1 MRCKLLVAAVVAA
14 ALVVAGQTLLAPPS
28 QAAAINVSDAGQ
40 HRIRYAVNR
49 YAEIQVAQREPYCYG
64 GAGPDC
70 FDCSG
75 LVVAAYRYA
84 GVNLPKRGV
93 RTSRQLHAFTTRVP
107 LKWSRTGDLLFYD
120 DVRDGRLRVTHVEVV
135 YRKGGT
141 GPRVA
146 VAATHSGGP
155 PVNFH
160 AIRHRGL
167 VKVGKVV
174 T

>member
-1 MRCKLLVAAVVAA
+1 MRCKLLVVAVLAAT
-14 ALVVAGQTLLAPPS
+14 LGVAGQTVLAPPA
-28 QAAAINVSDAGQ
+28 QARAINVSDAQQ
-40 HRIRYAVNR
+40 HRIRKAVNR

-64 GAGPDC
+64 GTGPNC

-84 GVNLPKRGV
+84 GVNLTGRGV
-93 RTSRQLHAFTTRVP
+93 RTSRQLYSFATRTS
-107 LKWSRTGDLLFYD
+107 LSTSRTGDLLFYD
-120 DVRDGRLRVTHVEVV
+120 YDHNGVVSHVEIV

-141 GPRVA
+141 GPRMA
-146 VAATHSGGP
+146 VSATHPGGP

-160 AIRHRGL
+160 PIRSTGL
-167 VKVGKVV
+167 VMVGRVV

>member
-1 MRCKLLVAAVVAA
+1 MRRKLLMAAVAA
-14 ALVVAGQTLLAPPS
+14 ATFAVATQVATAPPAA
-28 QAAAINVSDAGQ
+28 AAAINVSNAAQ

-49 YAEIQVAQREPYCYG
+49 YAKIQVAQREPYCYG
-64 GAGPDC
+64 GTGPDC

-84 GVNLPKRGV
+84 GVNLSRRGV
-93 RTSRQLHAFTTRVP
+93 RTSRQLYAFTTRVP

-120 DVRDGRLRVTHVEVV
+120 FDHDGVVSHVELV

-141 GPRVA
+141 GPRMA
-146 VAATHSGGP
+146 VSATHSGGP

-160 AIRHRGL
+160 PIRHRGL

-174 T
+174 R

>member
-1 MRCKLLVAAVVAA
+1 MRCKLLMVAVVATA
-14 ALVVAGQTLLAPPS
+14 SVVAGQVATAPPVA
-28 QAAAINVSDAGQ
+28 AAAIDVSNATQ

-64 GAGPDC
+64 GTGPGC

-84 GVNLPKRGV
+84 GVNLSRRGV
-93 RTSRQLHAFTTRVP
+93 RTSRQLYAFTTRVP

-120 DVRDGRLRVTHVEVV
+120 FDHDGVVSHVELV

-141 GPRVA
+141 GPRMA
-146 VAATHSGGP
+146 VSATHSGGP

-160 AIRHRGL
+160 PIRYRGL

-174 T
+174 R

>member
-1 MRCKLLVAAVVAA
+1 MRWKLLMVAFVAT
-14 ALVVAGQTLLAPPS
+14 ALVLAGQTVLAPPAR
-28 QAAAINVSDAGQ
+28 AAAIDVSDAEQ

-49 YAEIQVAQREPYCYG
+49 YVEIQVAQREPYCYG
-64 GAGPDC
+64 GTGPDC

-75 LVVAAYRYA
+75 LVVAAYRWA
-84 GVNLPKRGV
+84 GVDLLRRGV
-93 RTSRQLHAFTTRVP
+93 RTSWQLYAFTTRIP
-107 LKWSRTGDLLFYD
+107 LSWSRTGDLLFYD
-120 DVRDGRLRVTHVEVV
+120 YDHDGVVSHVELV

-146 VAATHSGGP
+146 VLATYTGGP

-160 AIRHRGL
+160 PIRYTGL

>member
-1 MRCKLLVAAVVAA
+1 MRCKLLVFAVLAAV
-14 ALVVAGQTLLAPPS
+14 VVAGQTLLAPPS
-28 QAAAINVSDAGQ
+28 RAAAINVSNAAQ
-40 HRIRYAVNR
+40 HRIRYAVNK
-49 YAEIQVAQREPYCYG
+49 YAQIQVAQREPYCYG

-93 RTSRQLHAFTTRVP
+93 RTSRQLHAFTTRVA

-120 DVRDGRLRVTHVEVV
+120 DVGDGRLRVTHVEMV

-160 AIRHRGL
+160 PIRTRGL

>member
-1 MRCKLLVAAVVAA
+1 MRRQLLMIAVVATA
-14 ALVVAGQTLLAPPS
+14 SVVAGQIAIAPP
-28 QAAAINVSDAGQ
+28 AAATAIDVSDATQ

-49 YAEIQVAQREPYCYG
+49 YVEIQVAQREPYCYG
-64 GAGPDC
+64 GTGPDC

-75 LVVAAYRYA
+75 LVVAAYHYA
-84 GVNLPKRGV
+84 GVDLLRRGV
-93 RTSRQLHAFTTRVP
+93 RTSRQLYAFTTRIP
-107 LKWSRTGDLLFYD
+107 LSWSRTGDLLFYD
-120 DVRDGRLRVTHVEVV
+120 FDHDGVVSHVEIV

-141 GPRVA
+141 GPRMA
-146 VAATHSGGP
+146 VSATYTGGP

-160 AIRHRGL
+160 PIRYGGL

>member
-1 MRCKLLVAAVVAA
+1 MRCKLLMVAVVATA
-14 ALVVAGQTLLAPPS
+14 SVVAGQVATAPPVA
-28 QAAAINVSDAGQ
+28 AAAIDVSNAAQ

-49 YAEIQVAQREPYCYG
+49 YAKIQVAQREPYCYG
-64 GAGPDC
+64 GTGPDC

-84 GVNLPKRGV
+84 GVNLPRRGV
-93 RTSRQLHAFTTRVP
+93 RTSRQLYAFTTRVP

-120 DVRDGRLRVTHVEVV
+120 FDHNGVVSHVELV

-141 GPRVA
+141 GPRMA
-146 VAATHSGGP
+146 VSATHSGGP

-160 AIRHRGL
+160 PIRHRGL

-174 T
+174 R

>member
-1 MRCKLLVAAVVAA
+1 MRCKLLMVAVVATA
-14 ALVVAGQTLLAPPS
+14 SVVAGQVATAPPVA
-28 QAAAINVSDAGQ
+28 AAAIDVSNAAQ
-40 HRIRYAVNR
+40 HRIRYAVHR
-49 YAEIQVAQREPYCYG
+49 YAKIQVAQREPYCYG
-64 GAGPDC
+64 GTGPDC

-84 GVNLPKRGV
+84 GVNLSRRGV
-93 RTSRQLHAFTTRVP
+93 RTSRQLYAFTTRVP

-120 DVRDGRLRVTHVEVV
+120 FDHDGVVSHVELV

-141 GPRVA
+141 GPRMA
-146 VAATHSGGP
+146 VSATHSGGP

-160 AIRHRGL
+160 PIRHRGL

-174 T
+174 R

>member
-1 MRCKLLVAAVVAA
+1 MRCKLLMVAVVATA
-14 ALVVAGQTLLAPPS
+14 SVVAGQVVTAPPVA
-28 QAAAINVSDAGQ
+28 AAAIDVSNAAQ

-49 YAEIQVAQREPYCYG
+49 YAKIQVAQREPYCYG
-64 GAGPDC
+64 GTGPDC

-75 LVVAAYRYA
+75 LVVAAYHYA
-84 GVNLPKRGV
+84 GVNLQGRGV
-93 RTSRQLHAFTTRVP
+93 RTSRQLYAFTTRTSLAV
-107 LKWSRTGDLLFYD
+107 SRSGDLLFYD
-120 DVRDGRLRVTHVEVV
+120 YDHDGIVSHVEIV
-135 YRKGGT
+135 YRKSGT

-146 VAATHSGGP
+146 VSATYTGGP

-160 AIRHRGL
+160 PIRTTGL

>member
-1 MRCKLLVAAVVAA
+1 VAA
-14 ALVVAGQTLLAPPS
+14 AAIDVS
-28 QAAAINVSDAGQ
+28 NAAQ

-49 YAEIQVAQREPYCYG
+49 YAKIQVAQREPYCYG
-64 GAGPDC
+64 GTGPDC

-84 GVNLPKRGV
+84 GVNLSRRGV
-93 RTSRQLHAFTTRVP
+93 RTSRQLYAFTTRVP

-120 DVRDGRLRVTHVEVV
+120 FDHDGVVSHVELV

-141 GPRVA
+141 GPRMA
-146 VAATHSGGP
+146 VSATHSGGP

-160 AIRHRGL
+160 PIRHRGL

-174 T
+174 R

>member
-1 MRCKLLVAAVVAA
+1 MRCKLLMVAVVATA
-14 ALVVAGQTLLAPPS
+14 SVVAGQVATAPPVA
-28 QAAAINVSDAGQ
+28 AAAIDVSNATQ

-64 GAGPDC
+64 GTGPDC

-84 GVNLPKRGV
+84 GVNLSRRGV
-93 RTSRQLHAFTTRVP
+93 RTSRQLYAFTTRVP

-120 DVRDGRLRVTHVEVV
+120 FDHDGVVSHVELV

-141 GPRVA
+141 GPRIA
-146 VAATHSGGP
+146 VAASHSGGP

-160 AIRHRGL
+160 RIRYQGL
-167 VKVGKVV
+167 VKVGRVV
-174 T
+174 S

>member
-1 MRCKLLVAAVVAA
+1 MRCKLLMVAVVATA
-14 ALVVAGQTLLAPPS
+14 SVVAGQVATAPPVA
-28 QAAAINVSDAGQ
+28 AAAIDVSNATQ

-64 GAGPDC
+64 GTGPDC

-84 GVNLPKRGV
+84 GVNLPRRGV
-93 RTSRQLHAFTTRVP
+93 RTSRQLYAFTTRVP

-120 DVRDGRLRVTHVEVV
+120 FDHNGVVSHVELV

-141 GPRVA
+141 GPRMA
-146 VAATHSGGP
+146 VSATHSGGP

-160 AIRHRGL
+160 AIRYRGL

-174 T
+174 R

>member
-1 MRCKLLVAAVVAA
+1 MRCKLLMVAVVATTS
-14 ALVVAGQTLLAPPS
+14 VVAGQVATAPPVA
-28 QAAAINVSDAGQ
+28 AAAIDVSNATQ

-64 GAGPDC
+64 GTGPDC

-84 GVNLPKRGV
+84 GVNLPRRGV
-93 RTSRQLHAFTTRVP
+93 RTSRQLYAFTTRMP

-120 DVRDGRLRVTHVEVV
+120 FDHDGVVSHVELV

-141 GPRVA
+141 GPRMA
-146 VAATHSGGP
+146 VSATHSGGP

-160 AIRHRGL
+160 AIRSRGL

-174 T
+174 R

>member
-1 MRCKLLVAAVVAA
+1 MRRKLLLVAAVATASAVAGQVATAPPVAA
-14 ALVVAGQTLLAPPS
+14 A
-28 QAAAINVSDAGQ
+28 AIDVSNATQ

-64 GAGPDC
+64 GTGPDC

-84 GVNLPKRGV
+84 GVNLSRRGV
-93 RTSRQLHAFTTRVP
+93 RTSRQLYAFTTRVP

-120 DVRDGRLRVTHVEVV
+120 FDHDGVVSHVELV

-141 GPRVA
+141 GPRMA
-146 VAATHSGGP
+146 VSATHSGGP

-160 AIRHRGL
+160 PIRHRGL

-174 T
+174 R

>member
-1 MRCKLLVAAVVAA
+1 MRWKLLMVAGVAAV
-14 ALVVAGQTLLAPPS
+14 LVVTGQTVLTTPAR
-28 QAAAINVSDAGQ
+28 AAAINVSDARQ
-40 HRIRYAVNR
+40 HRIRYTVNR
-49 YAEIQVAQREPYCYG
+49 YVEIQVAQQEPYCYG
-64 GAGPDC
+64 GTGPGC

-84 GVNLPKRGV
+84 GVNLARRGV
-93 RTSRQLHAFTTRVP
+93 RTSRQLYAFTTRVP
-107 LKWSRTGDLLFYD
+107 LRSSRTGDLLFYD
-120 DVRDGRLRVTHVEVV
+120 YDHDGVVSHVELV

-141 GPRVA
+141 GPRIA
-146 VAATHSGGP
+146 VSATHPGGP

-160 AIRHRGL
+160 PIRHQGL

>member
-1 MRCKLLVAAVVAA
+1 MRCKLFLAAALAAALGVASQVAA
-14 ALVVAGQTLLAPPS
+14 APPVA
-28 QAAAINVSDAGQ
+28 AAAINVSDAAQ
-40 HRIRYAVNR
+40 HRIRYAVNK
-49 YAEIQVAQREPYCYG
+49 YAAIQAAQREPYCYG

-93 RTSRQLHAFTTRVP
+93 RTSRQLQAFTTRVP

-120 DVRDGRLRVTHVEVV
+120 YDHDGVVSHVELV

-141 GPRVA
+141 GPRMA
-146 VAATHSGGP
+146 VSATHAGGP

-160 AIRHRGL
+160 PIRHRGL

-174 T
+174 R

>member
-1 MRCKLLVAAVVAA
+1 MRCKLLMVAFVATA
-14 ALVVAGQTLLAPPS
+14 SVVAGQVAIAPPVA
-28 QAAAINVSDAGQ
+28 AAAIDVSNATQ

-64 GAGPDC
+64 GTGPGC

-84 GVNLPKRGV
+84 GVNLPRRGV
-93 RTSRQLHAFTTRVP
+93 RTSRQLYAFTTRVP

-120 DVRDGRLRVTHVEVV
+120 FDHDGVVSHVELV

-141 GPRVA
+141 GPRMA
-146 VAATHSGGP
+146 VSATHSGGP

-160 AIRHRGL
+160 AIRSRGL

-174 T
+174 R

>member
-1 MRCKLLVAAVVAA
+1 MRCKLLMVAVVAA
-14 ALVVAGQTLLAPPS
+14 AFAVAGQMATAPPVA
-28 QAAAINVSDAGQ
+28 AAAINVSDAAQ
-40 HRIRYAVNR
+40 HRIRYGVNR
-49 YAEIQVAQREPYCYG
+49 YAQIQVAQREPYCYG
-64 GAGPDC
+64 GAGPGC

-84 GVNLPKRGV
+84 GVNLPGRGV
-93 RTSRQLHAFTTRVP
+93 RTSRQLYAFTTRVP

-120 DVRDGRLRVTHVEVV
+120 YDHDGVVTHVELV
-135 YRKGGT
+135 YRRGGT
-141 GPRVA
+141 GPRIA
-146 VAATHSGGP
+146 VSATHTGGP

-160 AIRHRGL
+160 PIRQQGL

>member
-1 MRCKLLVAAVVAA
+1 M
-14 ALVVAGQTLLAPPS
+14 
-28 QAAAINVSDAGQ
+28 SDAEQ

-64 GAGPDC
+64 GTGPDC

-84 GVNLPKRGV
+84 GVNLARRGV
-93 RTSRQLHAFTTRVP
+93 RTSRQLYAFTTRVP
-107 LKWSRTGDLLFYD
+107 LSSSRTGDLLFYD
-120 DVRDGRLRVTHVEVV
+120 DNHDRVVSHVELV

-146 VAATHSGGP
+146 VSATHAGGP

-160 AIRHRGL
+160 PIRHQGL

>member
-1 MRCKLLVAAVVAA
+1 MPRKLLMTAALVA
-14 ALVVAGQTLLAPPS
+14 ALVVTGQTLLTPPA
-28 QAAAINVSDAGQ
+28 QAAAINVSNAQQ
-40 HRIRYAVNR
+40 HRIRYAVNQ
-49 YAEIQVAQREPYCYG
+49 YAEIQVAQREPYCSG
-64 GAGPDC
+64 GTGPDC

-84 GVNLPKRGV
+84 GVNLSRRGV
-93 RTSRQLHAFTTRVP
+93 RTSRQLYAFTTRVP

-120 DVRDGRLRVTHVEVV
+120 YNHDGVVSHVELV

-141 GPRVA
+141 GPRIA
-146 VAATHSGGP
+146 VSATHSGGP

-160 AIRHRGL
+160 RIRYGGL

>member
-1 MRCKLLVAAVVAA
+1 MRFKLLVAAVVAA
-14 ALVVAGQTLLAPPS
+14 VVVVAGQTLQVSPA
-28 QAAAINVSDAGQ
+28 QAAAINVSDAAQ

-49 YAEIQVAQREPYCYG
+49 YAQIQAAQREPYCYG
-64 GAGPDC
+64 GTGPDC

-75 LVVAAYRYA
+75 LVVAAYRFA
-84 GVNLPKRGV
+84 GVNLPRRGV
-93 RTSRQLHAFTTRVP
+93 RTSRQLYAFTTRVP

-120 DVRDGRLRVTHVEVV
+120 YDHDGVVSHVEIL

-141 GPRVA
+141 GPRIA
-146 VAATHSGGP
+146 VSATHAGGP

-160 AIRHRGL
+160 PIRYRGL
-167 VKVGKVV
+167 VKVGRVV

>member
-1 MRCKLLVAAVVAA
+1 MRRKLLLVAAVATA
-14 ALVVAGQTLLAPPS
+14 SAVAGQVATAPPVA
-28 QAAAINVSDAGQ
+28 AAAINVSDAAQ

-64 GAGPDC
+64 GTGPDC

-84 GVNLPKRGV
+84 GVNLARRGV

-107 LKWSRTGDLLFYD
+107 LKWSRTGDVLFYD
-120 DVRDGRLRVTHVEVV
+120 YDHDGVVSHVELV

-146 VAATHSGGP
+146 VSATHSGGP

-160 AIRHRGL
+160 PIRHRGL

>member
-1 MRCKLLVAAVVAA
+1 MRCKLLMVAVVATA
-14 ALVVAGQTLLAPPS
+14 SVVAGQVGTAPPVA
-28 QAAAINVSDAGQ
+28 AAAIDVSNAAQ

-64 GAGPDC
+64 GTGPDC

-84 GVNLPKRGV
+84 GVNLPRRGV
-93 RTSRQLHAFTTRVP
+93 RTSRQLYAFTTRVP

-120 DVRDGRLRVTHVEVV
+120 FDHDGVVSHVELV

-141 GPRVA
+141 GPRMA
-146 VAATHSGGP
+146 VSATHSGGP

-160 AIRHRGL
+160 PIRYRGL

-174 T
+174 R

>member
-1 MRCKLLVAAVVAA
+1 MRCKSLVVAVVAA
-14 ALVVAGQTLLAPPS
+14 PLVVAGQAVLAPPS
-28 QAAAINVSDAGQ
+28 RAAAIDVSDAEQ

-64 GAGPDC
+64 GTGPDC

-84 GVNLPKRGV
+84 GVDLLRRGV
-93 RTSRQLHAFTTRVP
+93 RTSSQLYHFTTGVP

-120 DVRDGRLRVTHVEVV
+120 YVRDGHLRVTHVEVV
-135 YRKGGT
+135 YRRGGT
-141 GPRVA
+141 GPRMA
-146 VAATHSGGP
+146 VSATHPGGP

-160 AIRHRGL
+160 PIRYGGL